1 MTKNLEN
8 LNKSLAQ
15 SNIIP
20 LNLPKIP
27 LPKWDENWNMIWYGE
42 KVLDKSSKLNQEIH
56 FNFSDKVRWRENSF
70 PQDTRRD
77 IIPEV
82 MDRYLNFIPGGYYCT
97 IFTTPPKSEMAV
109 HTHATEPG
117 DMYAINMT
125 WGEGEHFVDFYDHD
139 DWSVFPFHNNPDPS
153 NETTYAYVQE
163 EEYKNLR
170 KNQSI
175 QTPDTC
181 LFNLATIHGVR
192 NLSDKPRTTLQFTPY
207 KPLSLEIALKNL
219 KNRVNLS

>member
-1 MTKNLEN
+1 MMKKPKSG
-8 LNKSLAQ
+8 NKSLTL

-27 LPKWDENWNMIWYGE
+27 LPKFDNNWDKILGGE
-42 KVLDKSSKLNQEIH
+42 KVIDKSSKLNQEIH
-56 FNFSDKVRWRENSF
+56 FNFSDTVRWRENSF
-70 PQDTRRD
+70 THEVRRD

-125 WGEGEHFVDFYDHD
+125 WGEGDHFVDFYDHD
-139 DWSVFPFHNNPDPS
+139 DWSVFPFHKNPDPT
-153 NETTYAYVQE
+153 NETTYAYIQE

-170 KNQSI
+170 KIQSI
-175 QTPDTC
+175 QTPETC

-192 NLSDKPRTTLQFTPY
+192 NLSDKTRVTLQFTPY

-219 KNRVNLS
+219 KNRVI